1 MIDFNKLIYAKL
13 NIGYDKD
20 AFIKEYDERI
30 LPKSKKVLNGE
41 YLIKETSETNKQ
53 WGMVPED
60 LYVKAD
66 VRNNGVLKRN
76 GYPSWDGFSLLYL
89 DSEDKELSEN
99 SKGGSV
105 SVRNYALDKMG
116 EFKFFPE
123 YEDLKIVEFI
133 KQLPLTSLIGIRC
146 VSLKENTFALIH
158 RDNSYFLPTS
168 MKTLEKQKMIDN
180 FLWRSGFVQITLN
193 LSNGGVPLYYG
204 VTDDLDP
211 KYETVDDDIYLFN
224 DYFYHGVPLTSSRR
238 RQIRITGRPT
248 PELYEMI
255 DQNLNLSF

>member
-41 YLIKETSETNKQ
+41 CLIKETSETNKQ

-158 RDNSYFLPTS
+158 RDNSHFLPTS

-193 LSNGGVPLYYG
+193 LSSGGVPLYYG